1 MIKGFSKLS
10 KMQKLK
16 AIAGQYYEDPEEAV
30 KEISSFWLPDEHKQQ
45 ILDGFSENT
54 ISNYILPFGVAP
66 NFLIDGRTY
75 CIPMVIEESS
85 VVAAVSNAAK
95 FWHDKGGFHT
105 RILGTIKVG
114 QVHFM
119 WQGNYESLHKH
130 MPEIKERLM
139 NDAAHITCNMEQR
152 GGGVLD
158 IELLDF
164 SDQEAEYFQLRVKFE
179 TCDSMGA
186 NFINSVLESFADS
199 LVAFVLEHEDIP
211 ESYKDIK
218 IIMSILSNY
227 TPECLV
233 EARVSCPVAELNCA
247 KDIDP
252 QQFAWKFEKAVSIA
266 HIDPYRATTHN
277 KGIFNGVDAV
287 ILATAN
293 DFRAIEACGHTYAC
307 RDGHYRSLSYCKVEN
322 DIFHFW
328 IHLPLAIGTIGG
340 LTSLHPLAKRS
351 MQLLGNPTAR
361 QLMGI
366 IASVGLAQNFAAVR
380 SLITTGIQKGHMKMH
395 LTNILHQ
402 LEVPAS
408 LQDVAVEHFKDKT
421 VSYSAVRAFL
431 ETAGPSTS
439 M

>member
-1 MIKGFSKLS
+1 MIRGFSKLS
-10 KMQKLK
+10 KIDKLQ
-16 AIAGQYYEDPEEAV
+16 AIAGQYFEDPEEAV
-30 KEISSFWLPDEHKQQ
+30 KEISSFWLQDSHQQQ

-75 CIPMVIEESS
+75 CVPMVIEESS

-95 FWHDKGGFHT
+95 FWHDKGGFST

-119 WQGNYESLHKH
+119 WPGTYDILQGV
-130 MPEIKERLM
+130 MPELKERLLE
-139 NDAAHITCNMEQR
+139 NAAHITCNMERR
-152 GGGVLD
+152 GGGVID
-158 IELLDF
+158 IQLLDF
-164 SDQEAEYFQLRVKFE
+164 TEQEADYFQLKVKFE

-186 NFINSVLESFADS
+186 NFINSVLESFAET
-199 LVAFVLEHEDIP
+199 LQAFVLQHESIP
-211 ESYKDIK
+211 ESLKDVK

-233 EARVSCPVAELNCA
+233 EARVSCPVSELHCA
-247 KDIDP
+247 SDIDP
-252 QQFAWKFEKAVSIA
+252 EQFAWKFEKAVRIA
-266 HIDPYRATTHN
+266 HIDPYRAATHN

-293 DFRAIEACGHTYAC
+293 DFRAIESCGHTYAC
-307 RDGHYRSLSYCKVEN
+307 RDGQYRSLSHCKVEN
-322 DIFHFW
+322 GIFHFW
-328 IHLPLAIGTIGG
+328 IHIPLAIGTIGG
-340 LTSLHPLAKRS
+340 LTSLHPLARRS

-361 QLMGI
+361 QLMCI

-395 LTNILHQ
+395 LTNILNQ
-402 LEVPAS
+402 MKVPLA
-408 LQDVAVEHFKDKT
+408 LQSIAMEHFKDKT
-421 VSYSAVRAFL
+421 VSYSAVRTFL
-431 ETAGPSTS
+431 ESVGPTTS
-439 M
+439 I